1 MKDIIPIIQSNHSS
15 FENGLTFVLI
25 MSTYEYLEQKVKI
38 GVKNPSFSIQ
48 IPFFLKCSCTLVPK
62 ELDHDIWQIIFKLV
76 VFYEMIISQAQ
87 SPLRFELDGGYEF
100 LNTLYYNLQGHFLAF
115 CVMKNSKSYALWEKV
130 VSIFSSR
137 QRLQN

>member
-1 MKDIIPIIQSNHSS
+1 
-15 FENGLTFVLI
+15 
-25 MSTYEYLEQKVKI
+25 MSTYEYLDQKVKK

-100 LNTLYYNLQGHFLAF
+100 LNTLYVSVIHDLSFLF
-115 CVMKNSKSYALWEKV
+115 YCLSSVHRDMTKSHYQL
-130 VSIFSSR
+130 
-137 QRLQN
+137 LMQNRRHA

>member
-1 MKDIIPIIQSNHSS
+1 
-15 FENGLTFVLI
+15 
-25 MSTYEYLEQKVKI
+25 MSTYEYLDQKVKK

-62 ELDHDIWQIIFKLV
+62 ELDHDIWQIIFELV

-100 LNTLYYNLQGHFLAF
+100 LNTLYFHLLRTLNRSFALI
-115 CVMKNSKSYALWEKV
+115 MDISKT
-130 VSIFSSR
+130 
-137 QRLQN
+137 N

>member
-1 MKDIIPIIQSNHSS
+1 
-15 FENGLTFVLI
+15 
-25 MSTYEYLEQKVKI
+25 MSTYEYLDKKVKK

-100 LNTLYYNLQGHFLAF
+100 LNTLYYSLDVETKMLYHDTINFFKSF
-115 CVMKNSKSYALWEKV
+115 C
-130 VSIFSSR
+130 SI
-137 QRLQN
+137 